1 MPLLA
6 LLLVSSAGCTT
17 ARYQA
22 ASLPTAMRVAP
33 NSAPGRIH
41 LPNLATTAAGARD
54 LSPGDLLD
62 VRVLSGLEETTPDP
76 QVLQVNRQGVIDV
89 PMVGPVAVAGL
100 EPPDASRAIAAAA
113 VERGVYRRPNVTL
126 EVRERATRQITVL
139 GAVTEPGV
147 HELPVS
153 ACDVLNAIAAAG
165 GMTEEAGPE
174 VEVMHQT
181 ARPQLAAAT
190 PGGVVPAGAEVD
202 AVGAAPAASTQ
213 AATPDGL
220 SPSGVV
226 QTVAYAGS
234 AGAAG
239 PVVEKINLA
248 DSATHAA
255 ARQPLSDRD
264 VVMVPPREKRVIH
277 VTGLVR
283 KPDQFELPLDQD
295 IRVLDA
301 IAMAGGLKSAVA
313 DKVFVIRQ
321 SAAQDAGGEPAVI
334 EVSISKAKRQGAEN
348 LILGAGDLVSVESN
362 MATAMV
368 DTVEKFFRVS
378 LGLTSTAFTF

>member
-1 MPLLA
+1 MLTA
-6 LLLVSSAGCTT
+6 FMAMGVGCTT

-41 LPNLATTAAGARD
+41 LPNLATTSAGARD

-62 VRVLSGLEETTPDP
+62 VRVLSGLEEVTPEP

-89 PMVGPVAVAGL
+89 PMVGPVAVAGM

-113 VERGVYRRPNVTL
+113 IERGVYRRPNVTL

-147 HELPVS
+147 HELPIA

-174 VEVMHQT
+174 VEVMHQ
-181 ARPQLAAAT
+181 ANPQLAAAT
-190 PGGVVPAGAEVD
+190 PGGVV
-202 AVGAAPAASTQ
+202 Q
-213 AATPDGL
+213 AAATNEETQG
-220 SPSGVV
+220 GVV
-226 QTVAYAGS
+226 QTAAYAGLGETP
-234 AGAAG
+234 ATTPGG
-239 PVVEKINLA
+239 PVVETINLA

-277 VTGLVR
+277 VTGLVL

-301 IAMAGGLKSAVA
+301 IAMAGGLKSSVA

-321 SAAQDAGGEPAVI
+321 PTQANEEPAVI
-334 EVSISKAKRQGAEN
+334 EVSISKAKRLGAEN